1 MRRADKCGKI
11 LLRTIESSFLGYRTY
26 LSRVKSYSRKEVKM
40 TEERKELDEIK
51 EEENEVIEDV
61 ADDVDDNDTGDT
73 LTPSEESSES
83 IEEEEIGVE
92 EKPVQQEKMLTQ
104 SQVNELVG
112 RARQEGR
119 ESAMKELLERYG
131 VSNDVELN
139 DVFGKGQTYD
149 DLNEEFLSQGNSYK
163 AALAENALLKSKIS
177 PDRWEDVK
185 LILTG
190 KGLDVTTDNI
200 ESMVMTHP
208 EWRGTVS
215 ADLDN
220 GANKVFTPEMGE
232 EMAKSRANLTG
243 NASPL
248 KVTKLGNEPAPEQVS
263 NEEETVKKLFGF

>member
-1 MRRADKCGKI
+1 
-11 LLRTIESSFLGYRTY
+11 
-26 LSRVKSYSRKEVKM
+26 M
-40 TEERKELDEIK
+40 TEEEKKLNEIK
-51 EEENEVIEDV
+51 EEENEIIEDN
-61 ADDVDDNDTGDT
+61 DDNDTGDT

-83 IEEEEIGVE
+83 IEEEVDLD
-92 EKPVQQEKMLTQ
+92 KQPVQQEKMLTQ

-149 DLNEEFLSQGNSYK
+149 DLNEEFISQGDSYK

-177 PDRWEDVK
+177 PERWEDVK

-200 ESMVMTHP
+200 ESMIMTHP
-208 EWRGTVS
+208 EWRGGVS
-215 ADLDN
+215 TDLDN
-220 GANKVFTPEMGE
+220 GANKMLTPEMAE
-232 EMAKSRANLTG
+232 EMANNRVNNNGSV
-243 NASPL
+243 ASPL

-263 NEEETVKKLFGF
+263 SEEETVKKLFGF

>member
-1 MRRADKCGKI
+1 
-11 LLRTIESSFLGYRTY
+11 
-26 LSRVKSYSRKEVKM
+26 M

-51 EEENEVIEDV
+51 EEENEVIEEEI
-61 ADDVDDNDTGDT
+61 DDNDTGDT

-83 IEEEEIGVE
+83 IEEEEVE
-92 EKPVQQEKMLTQ
+92 LNDTDDEAPADTDNNVDEASVNETSVNEKPVQQEKMLTQ

-119 ESAMKELLERYG
+119 ESAMRELLERYG

-149 DLNEEFLSQGNSYK
+149 DLNEEFLSQGDSYK

-177 PDRWEDVK
+177 PERWEDVK

-200 ESMVMTHP
+200 ESMIMTHP
-208 EWRGTVS
+208 EWRGGIST
-215 ADLDN
+215 DLDN
-220 GANKVFTPEMGE
+220 GANKQLTPEMAE
-232 EMAKSRANLTG
+232 EMAKNRVNNNGSV
-243 NASPL
+243 ASPL

>member
-1 MRRADKCGKI
+1 
-11 LLRTIESSFLGYRTY
+11 
-26 LSRVKSYSRKEVKM
+26 M
-40 TEERKELDEIK
+40 TEEEKKLNEIK
-51 EEENEVIEDV
+51 EEENEVVDIDENEDR
-61 ADDVDDNDTGDT
+61 DDDTGDT

-83 IEEEEIGVE
+83 IEEEDVDLDTGDEQ
-92 EKPVQQEKMLTQ
+92 PVQQEKMLTQ

-149 DLNEEFLSQGNSYK
+149 DLNEEFISQGDSYK

-177 PDRWEDVK
+177 PERWEDVK

-200 ESMVMTHP
+200 ESMIMTHP
-208 EWRGTVS
+208 EWRGGVS
-215 ADLDN
+215 TDLDN
-220 GANKVFTPEMGE
+220 GANKMLTPEMAE
-232 EMAKSRANLTG
+232 EMANNRVNNNGSV
-243 NASPL
+243 ASPL

-263 NEEETVKKLFGF
+263 SEEETVKKLFGF

>member
-1 MRRADKCGKI
+1 
-11 LLRTIESSFLGYRTY
+11 
-26 LSRVKSYSRKEVKM
+26 M
-40 TEERKELDEIK
+40 TEEEKKLNEIK
-51 EEENEVIEDV
+51 EEENEIIEDN
-61 ADDVDDNDTGDT
+61 DDNDTGDT

-83 IEEEEIGVE
+83 IEEEVDLD
-92 EKPVQQEKMLTQ
+92 KQPVQQEKMLTQ

-149 DLNEEFLSQGNSYK
+149 DLNEEFISQGDSYK
-163 AALAENALLKSKIS
+163 AVLAENALLKSKIS
-177 PDRWEDVK
+177 PERWEDVK

-200 ESMVMTHP
+200 ESMIMTHP
-208 EWRGTVS
+208 EWRGGVS
-215 ADLDN
+215 TDLDN
-220 GANKVFTPEMGE
+220 GANKMLTPEMAE
-232 EMAKSRANLTG
+232 EMANNRVNNNGSV
-243 NASPL
+243 ASPL

-263 NEEETVKKLFGF
+263 SEEETVKKLFGF

>member
-1 MRRADKCGKI
+1 
-11 LLRTIESSFLGYRTY
+11 
-26 LSRVKSYSRKEVKM
+26 M

-51 EEENEVIEDV
+51 EEENEVIEGS
-61 ADDVDDNDTGDT
+61 DDNDTGDT

-83 IEEEEIGVE
+83 IEEEVELEDTEDTAPADTEIVDE
-92 EKPVQQEKMLTQ
+92 ASVNEKPVQQEKMLTQ

-119 ESAMKELLERYG
+119 ESAMRELLERYG

-149 DLNEEFLSQGNSYK
+149 DLNEEFISQGDSYK

-177 PDRWEDVK
+177 PERWEDVK

-200 ESMVMTHP
+200 ESMIMTHP
-208 EWRGTVS
+208 EWRGAVS

-232 EMAKSRANLTG
+232 EMAKNRVSNG
-243 NASPL
+243 SVASPL